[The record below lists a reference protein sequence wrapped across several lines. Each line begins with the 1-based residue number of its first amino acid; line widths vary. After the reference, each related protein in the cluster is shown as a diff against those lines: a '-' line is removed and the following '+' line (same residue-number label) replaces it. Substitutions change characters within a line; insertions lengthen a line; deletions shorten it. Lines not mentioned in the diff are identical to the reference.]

1 MTMDNQAPPSE
12 QGSTPPPDQ
21 DMAARLAKAEADKLA
36 AEGRLRLLQKDHT
49 TLKAQKDA
57 LEAGV
62 SKAESDKI
70 ASLRLKMAYE
80 NGIPTDLFP
89 LVTGSTEEEIK
100 TQIGIILSQ
109 FAKPDAPAA
118 PAPAADAGSATPGLP
133 TPPRPAPAAQGG
145 PSWLEKYQAAT
156 PEERHKMDR
165 DVENGLVK
173 PW

>member
-109 FAKPDAPAA
+109 FAKSDAPPP
-118 PAPAADAGSATPGLP
+118 PAPADAGSANAGATI
-133 TPPRPAPAAQGG
+133 PPRPAPVAQGG